1 MRATRIFVCFDGKPR
16 ARRMAIVWMWRAQN
30 RMLRSVR
37 LRDQNQ

>member
-1 MRATRIFVCFDGKPR
+1 MRATGIFPFVDGKPT

-30 RMLRSVR
+30 RMLSSVR